1 MNATNP
7 QRLDGGIDRTVADDN
22 PRVYP
27 TSEPTLGELITSLSD
42 DFTKLIRNEI
52 RLARVETME
61 AVSTASRG
69 AGMLAAGGMVAY
81 AGLILV
87 LIALS
92 ILLGQALEN
101 YWLST
106 LIVGAVVLIIGA
118 VLLFSGKSALQ
129 KVNVTPEKTIETLKE
144 DARWV
149 KEQVS

>member
-1 MNATNP
+1 MP
-7 QRLDGGIDRTVADDN
+7 DPN
-22 PRVYP
+22 PRVYS

-42 DFTKLIRNEI
+42 DFTQLIRNEI

-61 AVSTASRG
+61 TVSTASRG
-69 AGMLAAGGMVAY
+69 ATMIGAGALVAY

-92 ILLGQALEN
+92 ILLGQALDN

-118 VLLFSGKSALQ
+118 VLLFSGKSAIQ
-129 KVNVTPEKTIETLKE
+129 KVNIAPEQTIESLKE

>member
-7 QRLDGGIDRTVADDN
+7 QRLDGDIDRTMPGSN

-61 AVSTASRG
+61 TVSTASRG
-69 AGMLAAGGMVAY
+69 AAMLGAGALVAY

-92 ILLGQALEN
+92 ILLGQALDN

-118 VLLFSGKSALQ
+118 VLLFSGKSAIQ
-129 KVNVTPEKTIETLKE
+129 KVNIAPEKTIESLKD

>member
-1 MNATNP
+1 
-7 QRLDGGIDRTVADDN
+7 
-22 PRVYP
+22 
-27 TSEPTLGELITSLSD
+27 
-42 DFTKLIRNEI
+42 
-52 RLARVETME
+52 
-61 AVSTASRG
+61 
-69 AGMLAAGGMVAY
+69 VAY